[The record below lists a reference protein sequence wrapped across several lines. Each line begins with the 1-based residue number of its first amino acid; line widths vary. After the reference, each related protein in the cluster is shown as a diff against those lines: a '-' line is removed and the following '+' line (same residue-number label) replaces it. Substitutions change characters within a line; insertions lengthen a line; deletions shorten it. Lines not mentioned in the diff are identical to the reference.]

1 MKIEKLNTDMPSSEL
16 DTMKNK
22 VNELVDAI
30 NEMSERG
37 EHKWYRLEYSGVN
50 TGDSTKVKCVKCEKK
65 RDMQLGDEIHGI
77 AIETYKDDSWHKTYS
92 VDDTPED
99 KQEDEECEHDY
110 EELVCK
116 KCGYVDLDCPCGCGM
131 SIDDDEYEESHRA
144 NYLSEEKQEDEEVEV
159 TVKRPFRQKH
169 AKREGLETTVRTMP
183 KSEARRLGLID

>member
-1 MKIEKLNTDMPSSEL
+1 MPSSEL

-22 VNELVDAI
+22 VNELIDAV
-30 NEMSERG
+30 NEMSGERKAILKLA
-37 EHKWYRLEYSGVN
+37 ECI
-50 TGDSTKVKCVKCEKK
+50 DSMEVGATKHAGK
-65 RDMQLGDEIHGI
+65 RPSKREFRFREEL
-77 AIETYKDDSWHKTYS
+77 IESILQ
-92 VDDTPED
+92 EN

-131 SIDDDEYEESHRA
+131 SMDDDEYEESHRA